1 MINKVN
7 IDTFLNSVY
16 LTNKSESVLAAEVF
30 KDNAKEM
37 LKISIEEC
45 LNKFMTKIFN
55 DFDSE
60 NMTENQLESYNKFYY
75 ESGKIVLELL
85 DERLHC

>member
-1 MINKVN
+1 MKKMN
-7 IDTFLNSVY
+7 IDMFLNSVY
-16 LTNKSESVLAAEVF
+16 LTNESKSVLASEVF
-30 KDNAKEM
+30 KDDKKEM

-55 DFDSE
+55 DFDIE
-60 NMTENQLESYNKFYY
+60 NMTEEQLESYNKFYY
-75 ESGKIVLELL
+75 ESGEIVLKLL

>member
-30 KDNAKEM
+30 KDDKKEM

-55 DFDSE
+55 DFDIE
-60 NMTENQLESYNKFYY
+60 NMTEEQLESYNKFYY
-75 ESGKIVLELL
+75 ESGKIVLKLL